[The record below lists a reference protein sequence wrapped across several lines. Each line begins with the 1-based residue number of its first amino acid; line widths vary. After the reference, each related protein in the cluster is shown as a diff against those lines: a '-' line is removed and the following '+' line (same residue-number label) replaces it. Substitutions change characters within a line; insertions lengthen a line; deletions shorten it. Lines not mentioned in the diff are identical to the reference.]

1 MEAGEDGEDEGEL
14 IDSRDPAWFVALT
27 WFALRSFFLSWLI
40 LRYLKVL
47 LRQYFNPSR

>member
-1 MEAGEDGEDEGEL
+1 MEAGEDGEDEGKL
-14 IDSRDPAWFVALT
+14 IDSRDSTWFVALT
-27 WFALRSFFLSWLI
+27 WFALRSFFPSWLI